1 MAEATRAVL
10 APPLR
15 DLSRI
20 SLNQITTNR
29 WTLAEAVDGCARHGI
44 GWIGLW
50 REKVADCGLDKSA
63 RLVRDAGLR
72 VSSLCRG
79 GFFPARGTD
88 ALRARRE
95 DNRRAVDEAA
105 ALDTAVLVLVCGPPL
120 DRDLDGARDQV
131 AEGIADLV
139 PYAAAAGVRLAIEP
153 LHPMFAGDRS
163 VIVTLAQATTL
174 AERFPTDRVGV
185 VVDAYHVWWD
195 PDLRGQVSRAAGRIA
210 GYHVSDWLVPP
221 PDMLLGRGMMGDG
234 LIDLRALRGA
244 VEAAGYEGP
253 IEVEIF
259 NRSIWDAP
267 GDEVL
272 ALIKE
277 RSLAH
282 V

>member
-1 MAEATRAVL
+1 VAEATGAEGAAPL
-10 APPLR
+10 A

-29 WTLAEAVDGCARHGI
+29 WTLAEAVDGCARQGI

-50 REKVADCGLDKSA
+50 REKVAECGLGPSA

-79 GFFPARGTD
+79 GFFAARGRE
-88 ALRARRE
+88 ALGVRRD

-105 ALDTAVLVLVCGPPL
+105 SLGTDVLVLVCGPPAGN
-120 DRDLDGARDQV
+120 DLEAARSMV
-131 AEGIADLV
+131 AEGIADLA
-139 PYAAAAGVRLAIEP
+139 PYAATAGVKLGIEP
-153 LHPMFAGDRS
+153 LHPMFTADRS
-163 VIVTLAQATTL
+163 VIVTLAQALTL
-174 AERFPTDRVGV
+174 AEAFAPSEVGV

-195 PDLRGQVSRAAGRIA
+195 PDLAAQVSRAGGRIL

-221 PDMLLGRGMMGDG
+221 PDPLLGRGMMGDG
-234 LIDLRALRGA
+234 VIELRALRGA
-244 VEAAGYEGP
+244 VEAAGYLGP

-259 NRSIWDAP
+259 NQAIWDTP

-272 ALIKE
+272 ATIKA

>member
-1 MAEATRAVL
+1 MAEATRTITA
-10 APPLR
+10 APLR

-79 GFFPARGTD
+79 GFFPARGAA

-105 ALDTAVLVLVCGPPL
+105 ALGTEVLVLVCGPPL
-120 DRDLDGARDQV
+120 DRDLEGARDQV
-131 AEGIADLV
+131 AEGIADLE
-139 PYAAAAGVRLAIEP
+139 PYAAAAGVKLGIEP

-163 VIVTLAQATTL
+163 VIVTMAQATTL
-174 AERFPTDRVGV
+174 AERFPPDRVGV
-185 VVDAYHVWWD
+185 IVDAYHVWWD
-195 PDLRGQVSRAAGRIA
+195 PDLRAQLSRAAGRIL

-221 PDMLLGRGMMGDG
+221 PDMLMGRGMMGDG
-234 LIDLRALRGA
+234 IVDLRALRGV
-244 VEAAGYEGP
+244 VEAAGYQGP

-259 NRSIWDAP
+259 NRAIWDAP
-267 GDEVL
+267 GDDVL

>member
-29 WTLAEAVDGCARHGI
+29 WTLAEAVDGCARNGI

-50 REKVADCGLDKSA
+50 RDKVADCGLDKSA